1 MGDMKRLSTLL
12 PLTMALVLAGC
23 VNLAPKYERPAAP
36 VAGSFPTVAGTVASG
51 NPVANEAPASIAWQ
65 RFFADAR
72 LQQLIQMALANNRDL
87 RVSILNI
94 EQARAAF
101 QIQRAA
107 RFPAVNAGLTA
118 NRQGTPG
125 DAPLTSVYQAGLSVT
140 AFELDL
146 FGRVRNLSDAALAQY
161 LATEEARKSAQISL
175 IATVA
180 NTYLALL
187 ADDELLAL
195 TQQTL
200 KTREESLRLS
210 KLRFENGV
218 ISKLDLQQAVSLVE
232 QARTVLAQQ
241 QRLRAQDAN
250 ALTLLVGQ
258 TIPDTL
264 PAGGT
269 LATTSLPDLPAGLPS
284 DLLVSRPDI
293 RAAEQQLIAANA
305 DIGAARANYF
315 PRISLTGS
323 AGSASAELSGLFKSG
338 SYGWTFAPA
347 AILPLFDFGARR
359 AGVESARAA
368 PMLALAAISCCSA
381 ERMSGR
387 TASRSDGIPAGRS
400 GRFVVASVAPAG
412 RLSGIVWPISR
423 VSRFRSCA
431 RWRWAWASVV
441 RACSTSDTACSRSSL
456 DETPFSKR
464 RFVRRSDSSR
474 VFRVCCVRDS
484 NSSSARNVR
493 YVLATCAIRLICA
506 VLRASSV
513 ARNCASAA
521 SDRFFT
527 RLKKSS
533 SNAETD
539 RPAW

>member
-1 MGDMKRLSTLL
+1 MGDMKLTPLL
-12 PLTMALVLAGC
+12 PRTLPLVLAMVLSGC

-51 NPVANEAPASIAWQ
+51 NPVAAEAPASIAWQ

-72 LQQLIQMALANNRDL
+72 LQQLIGLALENNRDL

-107 RFPAVNAGLTA
+107 RFPAVNAGLTGS
-118 NRQGTPG
+118 RQSTRG
-125 DAPLTSVYQAGLSVT
+125 DAPLNSVYQAGLSVT

-161 LATEEARKSAQISL
+161 LATEEARKTAQISL

-180 NTYLALL
+180 NTYLSLL

-210 KLRFENGV
+210 QLRFENGV

-258 TIPDTL
+258 PIPDTM

-269 LATTSLPDLPAGLPS
+269 LASTNLPDLPAGMPS
-284 DLLVSRPDI
+284 DLLISRPDI

-323 AGSASAELSGLFKSG
+323 AGSASSELSGLFKGG
-338 SYGWTFAPA
+338 SFGWAFAPQ

-359 AGVESARAA
+359 AGVESARAGRDIA
-368 PMLALAAISCCSA
+368 VARYEKSIQTAFREVSDALAGQATFSEQLRAQQAVAAAEADRFNLSDLRYRNGTASYLDLLDAQRSLFTAQQQAIEANLARLQNQVTLYRVLGGGWSDA
-381 ERMSGR
+381 PNANA
-387 TASRSDGIPAGRS
+387 TASR
-400 GRFVVASVAPAG
+400 
-412 RLSGIVWPISR
+412 
-423 VSRFRSCA
+423 
-431 RWRWAWASVV
+431 
-441 RACSTSDTACSRSSL
+441 
-456 DETPFSKR
+456 
-464 RFVRRSDSSR
+464 
-474 VFRVCCVRDS
+474 
-484 NSSSARNVR
+484 
-493 YVLATCAIRLICA
+493 
-506 VLRASSV
+506 
-513 ARNCASAA
+513 
-521 SDRFFT
+521 
-527 RLKKSS
+527 
-533 SNAETD
+533 
-539 RPAW
+539 